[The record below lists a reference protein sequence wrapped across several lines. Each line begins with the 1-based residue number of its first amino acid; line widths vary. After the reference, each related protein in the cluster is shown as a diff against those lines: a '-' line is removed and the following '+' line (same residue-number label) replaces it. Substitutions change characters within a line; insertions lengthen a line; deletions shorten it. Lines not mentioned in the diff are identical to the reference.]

1 MKISL
6 VVPAFNEEENI
17 EKKTIDRI
25 LNYFKSNNFIFEVII
40 VDDGSTDNTA
50 KIIEKLYK
58 DEKNLRL
65 IKKSHQ
71 GKAFSVIEGIKNAN
85 YDLVAFTDFDL
96 ATPIEELEK
105 LIPFIKTY
113 DIVIGS
119 RSSDRKG
126 APLIRKIMAKGF
138 IIIRDL
144 FIKLN
149 GIRDTQCGFKIFK
162 TPVAL
167 DIIKHLKVFGVERK
181 ASGPS
186 VTAGFDLEFLYIA
199 KKLKYKIKEV
209 PVTWHHAE
217 TRRVSFFKDTIE
229 TLIDILKIRFG

>member
-25 LNYFKSNNFIFEVII
+25 LHYFKSSNFIFEII
-40 VDDGSTDNTA
+40 VVDDGSTDNTA

-58 DEKNLRL
+58 NEKNVRL

-96 ATPIEELEK
+96 ATPIEELDK
-105 LIPFIKTY
+105 LIPFIKTH

-144 FIKLN
+144 FIKLD
-149 GIRDTQCGFKIFK
+149 GIHDTQCGFKIFK

-186 VTAGFDLEFLYIA
+186 VTAGFDLEFLYVA